1 MKQAFSLLCLNLGGP
16 SSRVAEQL
24 LAAGWEV
31 AQAPDLASA
40 ARLQAQRRFA
50 VSLLV
55 AGAATGVPESALE
68 TCVQA
73 SSGSEWLAV
82 CEPEALDAPA
92 FRELV
97 LGSFLG
103 HVLLPLDLRELEAL
117 LRHAGQRALLRQRH
131 EADRRHAIDELGMVG
146 QGPALTRLRHQIRK
160 VAATEA
166 PVLIGGESGS
176 GKELA
181 ARAIHQCSPRS
192 AGPFVAVNC
201 GAISPSLIQS
211 ELFGHERGAFTGAS
225 SERRGFIEAASG
237 GTIFL
242 DEIGDLPIEL
252 QTNLL
257 RFLQEKT
264 ISRVGGVRNLH
275 VDVRVVAASHV
286 DLAEAVAVGQFRE
299 DLFYRLN
306 VLSIDVAPLR
316 RRKEDVPILAEFFF
330 QQCAAKGKTATRVRG
345 FSRQAVT
352 AMLAHE
358 WPGNVRELFN
368 RVQRAVVMTD
378 RRLIAPADLGLA
390 AVDNPVGMGL
400 DAARTVAERDVIGLT
415 LTRVGRN
422 ITHAARELGVSRMTL
437 YRLME
442 KHGIAL
448 DSESRP
454 HATPAWPAA
463 AQALRDP
470 PARLIDAAR
479 DVFAADAPQTAFRA
493 DWSRAGKPA
502 GRA

>member
-1 MKQAFSLLCLNLGGP
+1 LPF
-16 SSRVAEQL
+16 E
-24 LAAGWEV
+24 
-31 AQAPDLASA
+31 
-40 ARLQAQRRFA
+40 
-50 VSLLV
+50 
-55 AGAATGVPESALE
+55 
-68 TCVQA
+68 
-73 SSGSEWLAV
+73 
-82 CEPEALDAPA
+82 LDEL
-92 FRELV
+92 ELV
-97 LGSFLG
+97 LT
-103 HVLLPLDLRELEAL
+103 
-117 LRHAGQRALLRQRH
+117 HASQRAMLRQRH
-131 EADRRHAIDELGMVG
+131 DAAHRNAVDALGMVG
-146 QGPALTRLRHQIRK
+146 QGPAITRLRQQIRK

-181 ARAIHQCSPRS
+181 ARAIHQCSHRS

-225 SERRGFIEAASG
+225 TERRGLIEAANG

-242 DEIGDLPIEL
+242 DEIGDLPVEL

-264 ISRVGGVRNLH
+264 ISRVGAVRNIH

-286 DLAEAVAVGQFRE
+286 DLAEAVAVGQFRD

-316 RRKEDVPILAEFFF
+316 RRMEDVPILAEYFF
-330 QQCAAKGKTATRVRG
+330 QRCVAKTRTRVRG
-345 FSRQAVT
+345 FSRQAVA
-352 AMLAHE
+352 AMLAHA

-378 RRLIAPADLGLA
+378 RRLIGPTDLGLA
-390 AVDNPVGMGL
+390 LADNPVGMGL
-400 DAARTVAERDVIGLT
+400 DAARTLAERDAISFT

-422 ITHAARELGVSRMTL
+422 ITHAARELGISRMTL
-437 YRLME
+437 YRLMD
-442 KHGIAL
+442 KHSIAL
-448 DSESRP
+448 DSEARP
-454 HATPAWPAA
+454 NLETPWPPSGATVRPAPSSIVANPLDAILKPAGNG
-463 AQALRDP
+463 
-470 PARLIDAAR
+470 
-479 DVFAADAPQTAFRA
+479 FRA
-493 DWSRAGKPA
+493 DWAGAGKPA

>member
-1 MKQAFSLLCLNLGGP
+1 MQLPGNILCVTLGGH
-16 SSRVAEQL
+16 SGRVAEQL
-24 LAAGWEV
+24 LGRGWNLSPVTDLAAAG
-31 AQAPDLASA
+31 
-40 ARLQAQRRFA
+40 RLQAHRKF
-50 VSLLV
+50 SLGLLV
-55 AGAATGVPESALE
+55 VGAEPDVAEESMEACIAASPGAEWVALCEAQALE
-68 TCVQA
+68 
-73 SSGSEWLAV
+73 S
-82 CEPEALDAPA
+82 PA

-97 LGSFLG
+97 LGSFFD
-103 HVLLPLDLRELEAL
+103 HLLQPCDLRELEMTLGHAAKRAG
-117 LRHAGQRALLRQRH
+117 LRHRN
-131 EADRRHAIDELGMVG
+131 EAARRCAVDALGMVG
-146 QGPALTRLRHQIRK
+146 QGPAISRLREQIRK
-160 VAATEA
+160 VAATDA

-181 ARAIHQCSPRS
+181 ARAIHQCSPR
-192 AGPFVAVNC
+192 AGGPFVAVNC

-225 SERRGFIEAASG
+225 SERRGFIEAASD

-306 VLSIDVAPLR
+306 VLSIEVEPLR
-316 RRKEDVPILAEFFF
+316 RRMEDVPILAEYFF
-330 QQCAAKGKTATRVRG
+330 QRCIAKTRTRVKG
-345 FSRQAVT
+345 FSRQALA

-378 RRLIAPADLGLA
+378 RRLIGPTDMGLE
-390 AVDNPVGMGL
+390 AVENVAGMGL
-400 DAARTVAERDVIGLT
+400 DIARTTAERDVISLT

-448 DSESRP
+448 ESESRLQ
-454 HATPAWPAA
+454 PASAWSPAA
-463 AQALRDP
+463 PVIRPTPVARVGDSMDAMMKS
-470 PARLIDAAR
+470 PAAGYRS
-479 DVFAADAPQTAFRA
+479 
-493 DWSRAGKPA
+493 DWSGAGKPA

>member
-1 MKQAFSLLCLNLGGP
+1 MQPGNFLCVTLGGNAGE
-16 SSRVAEQL
+16 VAGPL
-24 LAAGWEV
+24 IARGWDV
-31 AQAPDLASA
+31 AQATDLVA
-40 ARLQAQRRFA
+40 AGRLQAHRDFR
-50 VSLLV
+50 VGVLV
-55 AGAATGVPESALE
+55 VGSVLPVPEASVEACVSAS
-68 TCVQA
+68 A
-73 SSGSEWLAV
+73 GSEWVCV
-82 CEPEALDAPA
+82 CEPQALESPA

-97 LGSFLG
+97 LGSFFD
-103 HVLLPLDLRELEAL
+103 HQVLPFEPHELEL
-117 LRHAGQRALLRQRH
+117 VLEHASQRAMLRQRH
-131 EADRRHAIDELGMVG
+131 DAAHRHAVDALGMVG
-146 QGPALTRLRHQIRK
+146 QGPAITRLRQQIRK

-181 ARAIHQCSPRS
+181 ARAIHQCSHRS

-225 SERRGFIEAASG
+225 TERRGLIEAANG

-242 DEIGDLPIEL
+242 DEIGDLPVEL

-264 ISRVGGVRNLH
+264 ISRVGAVRSLH

-286 DLAEAVAVGQFRE
+286 DLAEAVAVGQFRD

-316 RRKEDVPILAEFFF
+316 RRMEDVPILAEYFF
-330 QQCAAKGKTATRVRG
+330 QRCVAKSRTRVRG
-345 FSRQAVT
+345 FSRQAVA
-352 AMLAHE
+352 AMLAHA

-378 RRLIAPADLGLA
+378 RRLIGPADLGLA
-390 AVDNPVGMGL
+390 MADNPVGMGL
-400 DAARTVAERDVIGLT
+400 DAARTLAERDAISLT

-422 ITHAARELGVSRMTL
+422 ITHAARELGISRMTL
-437 YRLME
+437 YRLMD
-442 KHGIAL
+442 KHSIAL

-454 HATPAWPAA
+454 GIAAPWPPSGATVRPAPSGVVANP
-463 AQALRDP
+463 L
-470 PARLIDAAR
+470 DAILKSSGTG
-479 DVFAADAPQTAFRA
+479 FHA
-493 DWSRAGKPA
+493 DWTGVGKPA